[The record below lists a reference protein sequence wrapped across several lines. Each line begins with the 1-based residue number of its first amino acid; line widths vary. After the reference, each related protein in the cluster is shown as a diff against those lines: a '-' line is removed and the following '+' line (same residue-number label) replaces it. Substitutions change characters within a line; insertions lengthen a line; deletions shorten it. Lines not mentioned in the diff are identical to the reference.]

1 MMMSDTPDNPHN
13 FDPAVGDRSPDRLRA
28 SMMTDE
34 QLAMVATTWDT
45 VRTSETPVA
54 DLRAA
59 MDGSGL
65 FDFSG
70 GETDNLALR
79 TIALT
84 AKDTLELRHGSTR
97 AEEARAIVDA
107 AEGKVTPDEI
117 RKALNDLLGETSVK
131 DMSDED
137 INTLVA
143 DARAA
148 LTFLDTSHERISNRE
163 LADQV
168 SDLLDGQLVVNDSD
182 QVLYGTGATANGEN
196 VAGRHVS
203 ASQLHAIAA
212 NADQIRSGL
221 SGRGT
226 PDTSPASPDDTP
238 AAVADTEPSITS
250 HDTSSTT
257 PEAQG
262 PLVLTFIDETHDAIS
277 AARDAAEA
285 RRRNELA
292 EGGDN
297 LKGKVKRFFRNM
309 WKGENGIAGAYY
321 LEKYKR
327 EALAQIEQENDVLA
341 LESSD
346 TEARTRAQVA
356 TIERFQSEYDE
367 SIHSE
372 ADERRE
378 KIEGDSEFALAMKDL
393 IRRYASG
400 EITDPEALKAEQ
412 GRALEQLAKD
422 GNMNLI
428 GEGKVRL
435 DNLLAIAEQVK
446 AIADNEDS
454 INRMLE
460 GMKLYN
466 AEARTNARTESN
478 LSKSEKLIDRLQ
490 RSGRGLGGIVG
501 PETIGTAA
509 AVALGIARFGR
520 GTLLHAAGVTVAPGV
535 LGGAFAAMR
544 EGKRVKEERT
554 LHAREMAQG
563 KRYDTGK
570 RRDALEDTR
579 YETEDAQSLT
589 IQLESLL
596 GEGEALAPEAVQ
608 SAYEA
613 IASIEARIRMS
624 DKRKIDLVSYSSVVD
639 MPQERRQLDEA
650 RALAKVRLASHMG
663 DLPDAFR
670 TQFNITDSQPIDEA
684 LSGYTNAVVELDTDI
699 DAKDKAFRKLRA
711 RRVVIAGAVGFGTS
725 LVIGLGAQEALAF
738 VSPSYDGLAEHIVH
752 GDSPSENGR
761 QTLLEGMFNG
771 SSAHTEHIT
780 PSTTYD
786 SYAMGSHQN
795 ALELPSD
802 YHAVTTSNG
811 TITVEGPKGF
821 APVEGLTLEKDG
833 SLSPQ
838 SLELLKS
845 HNISVADTGA
855 MVKGETPV
863 TQDMTPKQY
872 NTLHSGD
879 TKHVTRD
886 FHYDN
891 NTERPDANERKLW
904 WGGKDGKGVGENG
917 NVQMSVAQ
925 MTGGGSSH
933 DTNNVA
939 WSQAA
944 HDGKLKLAVSAS
956 RDTQS
961 QVYFVDV
968 KSDGTIDIP
977 KDNPSS
983 KFFSVDKSGQVQFNG
998 AYAEVVEVRGVTDG
1012 VTHIAPLATEV
1023 GNDSLTKIPDTFPK
1037 PTQTY
1042 VPHVKLT
1049 PPAIEHAVQGR
1060 TIEGFGMPGFV
1071 PRRPL
1076 ERLAQNR
1083 AENAYNN
1090 YGYGYDMDGVGSE
1103 EEIARFA
1110 KERSPRLKT
1119 DPEAKLQ
1126 AKEELDWF
1134 TSQLEAR
1141 HGADYIAKLD
1151 QAIQNSDELREMSG
1165 NVEAIVTVPVAAA
1178 QEADTIY
1185 ETLSL
1190 YGQQNDESLGKSLV
1204 LLNLN
1209 WLNTA
1214 MADPERRKKIEK
1226 ARQEI
1231 QRARNDFPG
1240 LKIAVCENEYNAE
1253 EVNKTGG
1260 VIGYVAADLANAA
1273 LLAVQ
1278 RRMQSGA
1285 MNADHEVLIIR
1296 NDADPEG
1303 LSHNYLGSYQQALHD
1318 PKNESIDVFKG
1329 VTRFGVKWA
1338 KKYPGFAIASNFA
1351 AGLSILLSSRGL
1363 PATGGANFAIK
1374 ASTLAAVGGL
1384 GDMEWTGA
1392 GSDDGAIGRRIRT
1405 ARFGIGVIPRSAMSA
1420 ENKYKMAAHVAGATV
1435 DTNPAR
1441 LIPYHLEGRPYSDAW
1456 SGDFVDGEGGYRE
1469 RLAGKAVTPD
1479 GRSEIA
1485 GNWVREF
1492 EAIEATITSELR
1504 WNGVDDSR
1512 RMLAL
1517 FFSGVPGAYTVNG
1530 RGRNV
1535 RFRFTAAGKQ
1545 YIKERISKETDGT
1558 KGHYGDKLRRVLYGV
1573 QSPNGRQSV
1582 STSPALVQ
1590 PMTTR

>member
-1 MMMSDTPDNPHN
+1 MTMSDTPDNPHN
-13 FDPAVGDRSPDRLRA
+13 LDPAALGDRSPNRLRA

-34 QLAMVATTWDT
+34 QLAMIAATWNS
-45 VRTSETPVA
+45 VKTSETPVA

-59 MDGSGL
+59 MESSDL
-65 FDFSG
+65 FDLSDG
-70 GETDNLALR
+70 ATDNLALR
-79 TIALT
+79 TMALT
-84 AKDTLELRHGSTR
+84 ANDTLELRHGSTR
-97 AEEARAIVDA
+97 AEEARAIVDTT
-107 AEGKVTPDEI
+107 EGKATPDEM
-117 RKALNDLLGETSVK
+117 RSALNDLLGEASVAG
-131 DMSDED
+131 MSDED
-137 INTLVA
+137 ITTLVT

-148 LTFLDTSHERISNRE
+148 VTFLDTSHDRISNRE

-168 SDLLDGQLVVNDSD
+168 SDLLDGQLVVNDAD
-182 QVLYGTGATANGEN
+182 QVLYGTGATAGGES
-196 VAGRHVS
+196 VAGQSVP
-203 ASQLHAIAA
+203 AAQLHAIAA
-212 NADQIRSGL
+212 HADQIRSGL

-226 PDTSPASPDDTP
+226 PDSPSPASPEP
-238 AAVADTEPSITS
+238 APTS
-250 HDTSSTT
+250 HESASTATT
-257 PEAQG
+257 PEAEG

-292 EGGDN
+292 QGGR
-297 LKGKVKRFFRNM
+297 VKRFFRNM
-309 WKGENGIAGAYY
+309 WKGENGLAGAYY

-367 SIHSE
+367 SIHDE
-372 ADERRE
+372 AGERRE
-378 KIEGDSEFALAMKDL
+378 AIEGDSKFALAMKDL

-454 INRMLE
+454 INRMLD

-466 AEARTNARTESN
+466 AEARSNVRTEHE
-478 LSKSEKLIDRLQ
+478 LSKAEQLIDRLQ
-490 RSGRGLGGIVG
+490 RSGRGLGGLVG
-501 PETIGTAA
+501 PETLGTAA
-509 AVALGIARFGR
+509 AVALGIARAGR
-520 GTLLHAAGVTVAPGV
+520 GTLIHAAGVTVAPGV

-544 EGKRVKEERT
+544 ERKRVKQERT

-563 KRYDTGK
+563 KSYDTGK
-570 RRDALEDTR
+570 RRDSFEDTR
-579 YETEDAQSLT
+579 YETEDAQGLT

-596 GEGEALAPEAVQ
+596 GEGEPSTPEAVQ

-613 IASIEARIRMS
+613 IASIEARIQMS

-639 MPQERRQLDEA
+639 MPQERRKLDEA
-650 RALAKVRLASHMG
+650 RALAKVRLAGHMG
-663 DLPDAFR
+663 DLPSDFR
-670 TQFNITDSQPIDEA
+670 TRFKIVDGQPIDEA
-684 LSGYTNAVVELDTDI
+684 LDLYTSAIVELDKDI
-699 DAKDKAFRKLRA
+699 DAKDKAFRKLRR
-711 RRVVIAGAVGFGTS
+711 RRVLVAGAVGFGTS
-725 LVIGLGAQEALAF
+725 LVIGVGAQEALAF

-752 GDSPSENGR
+752 GGAPSEEGR
-761 QTLLEGMFNG
+761 QTLAEGLFNG
-771 SSAHTEHIT
+771 SSAHTEHIA
-780 PSTTYD
+780 PSTTYEPHP
-786 SYAMGSHQN
+786 MGTHQN

-802 YHAVTTSNG
+802 YHAVTASNG
-811 TITVEGPKGF
+811 TITIEGPKGF
-821 APVEGLTLEKDG
+821 TSVEGLTLEKDG

-845 HNISVADTGA
+845 HNISVADTGGP
-855 MVKGETPV
+855 VKGETTV

-872 NTLHSGD
+872 NTLHSSD

-886 FHYDN
+886 FSYDN
-891 NTERPDANERKLW
+891 NTSVPNANEQKLL
-904 WGGKDGKGVGENG
+904 WGGNNGNGVGENG
-917 NVQMSVAQ
+917 SVQMSISH
-925 MTGGGSSH
+925 MTAGGSSH
-933 DTNNVA
+933 DSNQVA

-983 KFFSVDKSGQVQFNG
+983 KFFSVDKNGQTQFNG
-998 AYAEVVEVRGVTDG
+998 AYAEVVEVRSEAGG

-1023 GNDSLTKIPDTFPK
+1023 GNNSLTQIPEQISK
-1037 PTQTY
+1037 PTVEY

-1049 PPAIEHAVQGR
+1049 PPAIEHAVAGR

-1076 ERLAQNR
+1076 ERLAQSR

-1090 YGYGYDMDGVGSE
+1090 YGYGYDYDTDSVGSE

-1110 KERSPRLKT
+1110 KERSPRLKA

-1134 TSQLEAR
+1134 VDQLEAR
-1141 HGADYIAKLD
+1141 HGADYITKLD
-1151 QAIQNSDELREMSG
+1151 KAIQKSDELREMSG
-1165 NVEAIVTVPVAAA
+1165 DVEAIVTVPVAAA

-1190 YGQQNDESLGKSLV
+1190 YGQQNAESLGKSMV

-1214 MADPERRKKIEK
+1214 MADPERKKKIEK

-1231 QRARNDFPG
+1231 QRARDDFPG

-1285 MNADHEVLIIR
+1285 MDADHEVLIIR

-1303 LSHNYLGSYQQALHD
+1303 LSRNYLGSYQRALHD

-1351 AGLSILLSSRGL
+1351 AGLSVLLSARGL

-1405 ARFGIGVIPRSAMSA
+1405 ARFGIGIIPRSAMPE

-1469 RLAGKAVTPD
+1469 RLAGKVVTPD

-1485 GNWVREF
+1485 GNWAREF

-1504 WNGVDDSR
+1504 WNGIDDSR

-1517 FFSGVPGAYTVNG
+1517 FFSGVPGAYTVSG
-1530 RGRNV
+1530 TGKNV

-1545 YIKERISKETDGT
+1545 YVKERIAKETNNT
-1558 KGHYGDKLRRVLYGV
+1558 KGHYGDKLRRVTYGV
-1573 QSPNGRQSV
+1573 QSPNGRKAASA
-1582 STSPALVQ
+1582 SPALVQ
-1590 PMTTR
+1590 PLTTR

>member
-1 MMMSDTPDNPHN
+1 MSDTPDNPHN
-13 FDPAVGDRSPDRLRA
+13 LDPALVGDRSPNRLRA
-28 SMMTDE
+28 SALTDE
-34 QLAMVATTWDT
+34 QLAMIAATWNN
-45 VRTSETPVA
+45 VKNSETPVA

-59 MDGSGL
+59 LDESDL
-65 FDFSG
+65 FDLG
-70 GETDNLALR
+70 DGETDNLALR
-79 TIALT
+79 TVALT
-84 AKDTLELRHGSTR
+84 ANDTLELRHGSTR
-97 AEEARAIVDA
+97 AEEARAIVDT
-107 AEGKVTPDEI
+107 AEGKTTPDEM

-131 DMSDED
+131 DMSDDD
-137 INTLVA
+137 ISTLVA

-168 SDLLDGQLVVNDSD
+168 ADLLDGQLIVNDAD
-182 QVLYGTGATANGEN
+182 QVQYGADATAGGES
-196 VAGRHVS
+196 VGGRYVS

-221 SGRGT
+221 SSRGT
-226 PDTSPASPDDTP
+226 PDNPSTSLDGGTPPAPVDLD
-238 AAVADTEPSITS
+238 PSATR
-250 HDTSSTT
+250 HDASSTT
-257 PEAQG
+257 PEAEG
-262 PLVLTFIDETHDAIS
+262 PLVLTFIDETHDAIA

-292 EGGDN
+292 QGGR
-297 LKGKVKRFFRNM
+297 VKRFFKNM
-309 WKGENGIAGAYY
+309 WKGENGLAGAYY

-327 EALAQIEQENDVLA
+327 EALAKIEQENDVLA

-367 SIHSE
+367 SIHEE
-372 ADERRE
+372 AGERRE
-378 KIEGDSEFALAMKDL
+378 KIESDSEFALAMKDL

-412 GRALEQLAKD
+412 GRALERLAEN
-422 GNMNLI
+422 GQMNLI

-454 INRMLE
+454 LNRMLD

-466 AEARTNARTESN
+466 AEARSNVRTEKE
-478 LSKSEKLIDRLQ
+478 LSKTEKLIDRLQ
-490 RSGRGLGGIVG
+490 RSGRGLGGLVG
-501 PETIGTAA
+501 PETLGAAA
-509 AVALGIARFGR
+509 AVALGVARVGR
-520 GTLLHAAGVTVAPGV
+520 GTLLRAAGVTLVPGV
-535 LGGAFAAMR
+535 LGGAFAAVR
-544 EGKRVKEERT
+544 ESKRIKQERT

-570 RRDALEDTR
+570 RRDALENTR
-579 YETEDAQSLT
+579 YETEDAQGLT
-589 IQLESLL
+589 LQLESLL
-596 GEGEALAPEAVQ
+596 GEEDTPTPEAVQ

-613 IASIEARIRMS
+613 IANIEARIRMS
-624 DKRKIDLVSYSSVVD
+624 DKRKIDLVSYSSVVN
-639 MPQERRQLDEA
+639 MAQERRRLDEA
-650 RALAKVRLASHMG
+650 RALAKVRLAGHIGS
-663 DLPDAFR
+663 LPDDFR
-670 TQFNITDSQPIDEA
+670 TRFRITDGQPVDES
-684 LSGYTNAVVELDTDI
+684 LGNYTNAIVELDTDI
-699 DAKDKAFRKLRA
+699 DAKDKAFRKLRL
-711 RRVVIAGAVGFGTS
+711 RRVITAAGVGAATS

-752 GDSPSENGR
+752 GGAPSEHGR
-761 QTLLEGMFNG
+761 QTVAEGLFNG
-771 SSAHTEHIT
+771 SSSHTEHIT
-780 PSTTYD
+780 PPTTYD
-786 SYAMGSHQN
+786 SYSMGSHQD
-795 ALELPSD
+795 ALELPSG
-802 YHAVTTSNG
+802 YHTVTASNG
-811 TITVEGPKGF
+811 TLTIEGPKGF
-821 APVEGLTLEKDG
+821 APVEGLTLEKNG
-833 SLSPQ
+833 SLSSH
-838 SLELLKS
+838 SLELLKE
-845 HNISVADTGA
+845 HNISVSDTGHNVTSETT
-855 MVKGETPV
+855 VK
-863 TQDMTPKQY
+863 QDMSVKQY
-872 NTLHSGD
+872 NKLHSAD
-879 TKHVTRD
+879 TTHVTRD
-886 FHYDN
+886 FPYDSNTETPDN
-891 NTERPDANERKLW
+891 NEKRLW
-904 WGGKDGKGVGENG
+904 WAGEGDKGLGKDGSTI
-917 NVQMSVAQ
+917 QMSVSH
-925 MTGGGSSH
+925 MTDKGSFH
-933 DTNNVA
+933 GNNHISWA
-939 WSQAA
+939 EAA

-961 QVYFVDV
+961 HVYLVDV
-968 KSDGTIDIP
+968 KSNGAIDIP
-977 KDNPSS
+977 KDNPAS
-983 KFFSVDKSGQVQFNG
+983 KFFSIDKSTGQVEFNG
-998 AYAEVVEVRGVTDG
+998 AYAEVVEVRGAVGD

-1023 GNDSLTKIPDTFPK
+1023 GNNSLTHISEQVPK
-1037 PTQTY
+1037 PTTEY

-1049 PPAIEHAVQGR
+1049 PPAIEHAVEGR
-1060 TIEGFGMPGFV
+1060 TVEGFGMPGFV

-1090 YGYGYDMDGVGSE
+1090 YGYGYDTDGVGSE

-1110 KERSPRLKT
+1110 KERSPRLKSN
-1119 DPEAKLQ
+1119 PEAKLQ

-1134 TSQLEAR
+1134 AGELEAR
-1141 HGADYIAKLD
+1141 HGVDYIAKLD
-1151 QAIQNSDELREMSG
+1151 KAIQKSDELREMDG
-1165 NVEAIVTVPVAAA
+1165 NVETIVTVPVAAA

-1190 YGQQNDESLGKSLV
+1190 YGQQDETALGKSLV

-1214 MADPERRKKIEK
+1214 MADPERKKKIEK

-1278 RRMQSGA
+1278 RRMQSGV
-1285 MNADHEVLIIR
+1285 MDADHEVLIIR

-1303 LSHNYLGSYQQALHD
+1303 LSHNYLGSYQRALHD

-1351 AGLSILLSSRGL
+1351 AGLSILLSARGL

-1405 ARFGIGVIPRSAMSA
+1405 ARFGIGVIPRSAMPD

-1469 RLAGKAVTPD
+1469 RLAGKVVTPE

-1485 GNWVREF
+1485 GNWAREF

-1517 FFSGVPGAYTVNG
+1517 FFSGVPGAYTVSGEGN
-1530 RGRNV
+1530 NA
-1535 RFRFTAAGKQ
+1535 RFRFTAAGRRF
-1545 YIKERISKETDGT
+1545 IKDRILKESDGT
-1558 KGHYGDKLRRVLYGV
+1558 KGHYGDRLRRVTYGIE
-1573 QSPNGRQSV
+1573 SPNGRKAV
-1582 STSPALVQ
+1582 SASPALVQ